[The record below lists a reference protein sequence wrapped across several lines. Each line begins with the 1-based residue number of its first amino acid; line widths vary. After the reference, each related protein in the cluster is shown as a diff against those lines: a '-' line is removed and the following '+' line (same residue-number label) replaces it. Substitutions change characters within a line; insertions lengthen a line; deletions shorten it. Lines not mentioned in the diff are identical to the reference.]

1 MSTKTGK
8 PVLIRPTNAAERK
21 ALEEAARSQD
31 RSLSSQAR
39 RYIREGLRRDGYL
52 ED

>member
-1 MSTKTGK
+1 M
-8 PVLIRPTNAAERK
+8 RPKNRKERE
-21 ALEEAARSQD
+21 ALERAAKEAD